1 MSIIGID
8 LGTTNSCVAVLG
20 VDGKP
25 VVIANENGGRTTPS
39 IVAYRTNKDG
49 KKEIL
54 VGQLAKNQAVLNTQG
69 TFYGIKRLIGK
80 HHDKV
85 KDMAKNTPYK
95 IIPDTARNSA
105 AAVLHDE
112 KILTP
117 QQISAEVLMALKRD
131 AEKYLN
137 GKVTGAVITV
147 PAYFDDSQ
155 RQATKDAG
163 QIAGLDVKRI
173 INEPTAAALAYGLS
187 TKKNGLIA
195 VYDLGGG
202 TFDISILD
210 IQDGVFE
217 VKATNGDTHLGG
229 ETIDEVIVE
238 FLIKEVENSCGIN
251 LQKELDQASWLT
263 ALQRI
268 RAAAEDAKKALSST
282 MGADISLP
290 FLAHVKGQ
298 AINFEYNLK
307 RIKLE
312 ELASKIVEK
321 TIKPC
326 QQAMSDAKVTTS
338 QIDEVILVGGMTRMP
353 LVIETVKKI
362 FGGKAPNASV
372 NPDEAV
378 AMGAAIQG
386 GILGGSIK
394 DVLLLDV
401 TPLSLGIETLGGV
414 MTKLIERN
422 TTIPTK
428 KSQTFSTASDNQ
440 PAVSIMVY
448 QGEREM
454 AKDNKLL
461 GQFELSGIPPAP
473 RGIPQIEV
481 SFDLDANGIL
491 HVSAKDL
498 KTGVE
503 QKVSITSSGGL
514 SKEEVE
520 KLVRE
525 AANSADED
533 KKRRAL
539 IEAKN
544 QAESLI
550 YQTEKTLSEYNDK
563 IKEEV
568 KSEVVAALGDLKA
581 VKDGDN
587 LENINGKIEAL
598 NKSAMKIGEAM
609 YGSGG
614 TDGSGE
620 HHEGHH
626 DHKHH
631 DHDKHHDH
639 KHHDHHKHHHDHG
652 TVDGKAKKE
661 E

>member
-1 MSIIGID
+1 MNKIIGID
-8 LGTTNSCVAVLG
+8 LGTTNSCVSVLDA
-20 VDGKP
+20 DGKP
-25 VVIANENGGRTTPS
+25 IVIPNENGSRTTPS
-39 IVAYRTNKDG
+39 IVAYRTNKEG
-49 KKEIL
+49 KKETL
-54 VGQLAKNQAVLNTQG
+54 VGQLAKNQAILNPEG

-80 HHDKV
+80 NYDKV
-85 KDMAKNTPYK
+85 KDTDMISATPYK
-95 IIPDTARNSA
+95 IIGDSARSGA
-105 AAVLHDE
+105 AAVSLNGDT
-112 KILTP
+112 LTP
-117 QQISAEVLMALKRD
+117 QQISAEILTALKRD

-202 TFDISILD
+202 TFDVSILD
-210 IQDGVFE
+210 INDGVFE
-217 VKATNGDTHLGG
+217 VKSTNGNTHLGG
-229 ETIDEVIVE
+229 ETIDEAIVK
-238 FLIKEVENSCGIN
+238 FLVKEITNSCGHD
-251 LQKELDQASWLT
+251 LEKKLEKASWLT

-268 RAAAEDAKKALSST
+268 RAAAEDAKKALSSS
-282 MGADISLP
+282 MAYDISLP
-290 FLAHVKGQ
+290 FLA
-298 AINFEYNLK
+298 NFEGQTVNFEFNLK
-307 RIKLE
+307 RSKLE
-312 ELASKIVEK
+312 ELALEIVNK
-321 TIKPC
+321 TMEPCIK
-326 QQAMSDAKVTTS
+326 AMSDARVKVE

-362 FGGKAPNASV
+362 FGGKVPNASV

-378 AMGAAIQG
+378 AMGAAIQA
-386 GILGGSIK
+386 GILSGSVK

-414 MTKLIERN
+414 FTKLIERN

-473 RGIPQIEV
+473 RGMPQIEV

-525 AANSADED
+525 AANNADAD
-533 KKRRAL
+533 KKRREL

-550 YQTEKTLSEYNDK
+550 YSTEKSLSEYADK
-563 IKEEV
+563 ISEEV
-568 KSEVVAALGDLKA
+568 KSDVVNALGDLKA

-587 LENINGKIEAL
+587 AENITAKIEAL
-598 NKSAMKIGEAM
+598 NKASMKIGEAM

-614 TDGSGE
+614 ATGGESGSANGANE
-620 HHEGHH
+620 S
-626 DHKHH
+626 
-631 DHDKHHDH
+631 
-639 KHHDHHKHHHDHG
+639 G
-652 TVDGKAKKE
+652 TVEGEAKKE

>member
-20 VDGKP
+20 ADGKP
-25 VVIANENGGRTTPS
+25 VVIPNENGARTTPS
-39 IVAYRTNKDG
+39 IVAYRKNKEG
-49 KKEIL
+49 KREIL
-54 VGQLAKNQAVLNTQG
+54 VGQLAKNQAVLNPEG

-80 HHDKV
+80 GYDKV
-85 KDMAKNTPYK
+85 QDMISATPYK
-95 IIPDTARNSA
+95 IISDSARNGSA
-105 AAVLHDE
+105 AVSYE
-112 KILTP
+112 GETLTP
-117 QQISAEVLMALKRD
+117 PQISAQILMALKRD

-137 GKVTGAVITV
+137 GKVTAAVITV

-202 TFDISILD
+202 TFDVSILD

-217 VKATNGDTHLGG
+217 VKSTNGDTHLGG
-229 ETIDEVIVE
+229 ETIDEAIVE
-238 FLIKEVENSCGIN
+238 FLVKEITNSTGID
-251 LQKELDQASWLT
+251 LKEKLSKDRAEDRAAWLT

-282 MGADISLP
+282 MATDISLP
-290 FLAHVKGQ
+290 FLAHVDGK

-307 RIKLE
+307 RSKLE

-321 TIKPC
+321 TVEPC
-326 QQAMSDAKVTTS
+326 RKAMSDAKVTAS

-386 GILGGSIK
+386 GILAGSVK

-414 MTKLIERN
+414 FTKLIERN

-428 KSQTFSTASDNQ
+428 KSQVFSTASDNQ

-473 RGIPQIEV
+473 RGVPQIEV

-491 HVSAKDL
+491 NVFAKEL
-498 KTGVE
+498 KTNTE
-503 QKVSITSSGGL
+503 QKIVITSSGGL

-525 AANSADED
+525 AAGHADED

-544 QAESLI
+544 QADSLI
-550 YQTEKTLSEYNDK
+550 YSTEKSLSEYGDK
-563 IKEEV
+563 VTEEV
-568 KSEVVAALGDLKA
+568 KSEVVSAIGDLKA

-587 LENINGKIEAL
+587 LENITGKIEVL
-598 NKSAMKIGEAM
+598 NKAAMKIGEAM
-609 YGSGG
+609 YGSNGQGTSGG
-614 TDGSGE
+614 EAGGS
-620 HHEGHH
+620 EGG
-626 DHKHH
+626 DE
-631 DHDKHHDH
+631 
-639 KHHDHHKHHHDHG
+639 G
-652 TVDGKAKKE
+652 TVEGEAKKE
-661 E
+661 D

>member
-1 MSIIGID
+1 MTIIGID
-8 LGTTNSCVAVLG
+8 LGTTNSCVSVLG
-20 VDGKP
+20 ADGKP
-25 VVIANENGGRTTPS
+25 VIITNENGGRTTPS

-54 VGQLAKNQAVLNTQG
+54 VGQLGKNQAVLNTQG

-80 HHDKV
+80 NYDRV
-85 KDMAKNTPYK
+85 KDMIKNTPYQ
-95 IIPDTARNSA
+95 IVPDTARNSA

-117 QQISAEVLMALKRD
+117 QQISAEILMVLKRD

-137 GKVTGAVITV
+137 GPVTGAVITV

-187 TKKNGLIA
+187 TKKNGIIA

-217 VKATNGDTHLGG
+217 VKSTNGDTHLGG

-238 FLIKEVENSCGIN
+238 FLMKEVENSCGIN
-251 LQKELDQASWLT
+251 LKKELDEASWLT

-298 AINFEYNLK
+298 VINFDYNLK
-307 RIKLE
+307 RNKLDD
-312 ELASKIVEK
+312 LARPLVNK
-321 TIKPC
+321 TIAPC
-326 QQAMSDAKVTTS
+326 QKAMSDAKVTAE
-338 QIDEVILVGGMTRMP
+338 QIDEVIIVGGMTRMP
-353 LVIETVKKI
+353 LVIDTVKTI
-362 FGGKAPNASV
+362 FGGKAPDRSV

-378 AMGAAIQG
+378 AMGAAIQA
-386 GILGGSIK
+386 GILSGSVK

-422 TTIPTK
+422 ITIPTK
-428 KSQTFSTASDNQ
+428 KSQTFSTASDGQ

-461 GQFELSGIPPAP
+461 GQFELSGIPHAP
-473 RGIPQIEV
+473 RGVPQIEV

-503 QKVSITSSGGL
+503 QKVSITASGGL

-525 AANSADED
+525 AANNEDED

-550 YQTEKTLSEYNDK
+550 YSTNKSLSEYGDK
-563 IKEEV
+563 IPADV
-568 KSEVVAALGDLKA
+568 KSDVVSALGDLDA
-581 VKDGDN
+581 VKNGDN
-587 LENINGKIEAL
+587 LESIKSKIEAL
-598 NKSAMKIGEAM
+598 NKVAVKIGGSI
-609 YGSGG
+609 YGADGG
-614 TDGSGE
+614 AGETTAGGDKNSASDGDTFE
-620 HHEGHH
+620 
-626 DHKHH
+626 
-631 DHDKHHDH
+631 
-639 KHHDHHKHHHDHG
+639 
-652 TVDGKAKKE
+652 GKAKKE
-661 E
+661 D

>member
-20 VDGKP
+20 ADGKP
-25 VVIANENGGRTTPS
+25 TVIPNENGARTTPS
-39 IVAYRTNKDG
+39 IVAHRTNKEG
-49 KKEIL
+49 KRETL
-54 VGQLAKNQAVLNTQG
+54 VGQLAKNQAVLNPEG

-80 HHDKV
+80 NYDKV
-85 KDMAKNTPYK
+85 KDMVNATPYK
-95 IIPDTARNSA
+95 ISSDSSRNGAACVQLLGDT
-105 AAVLHDE
+105 
-112 KILTP
+112 LTP
-117 QQISAEVLMALKRD
+117 QQISAEILMALKRD

-202 TFDISILD
+202 TFDVSILD
-210 IQDGVFE
+210 INDGVFE
-217 VKATNGDTHLGG
+217 VKSTNGDTHLGG
-229 ETIDEVIVE
+229 ETIDETIVE
-238 FLIKEVENSCGIN
+238 FLIKEIANTTGYDLKTKLER
-251 LQKELDQASWLT
+251 AAWLT

-282 MGADISLP
+282 MAVDISLP
-290 FLAHVKGQ
+290 FLAHIDGQ

-307 RIKLE
+307 RVKLE

-321 TIKPC
+321 TIEPC
-326 QQAMSDAKVTTS
+326 RKAMSDAKVTAS

-353 LVIETVKKI
+353 YVIETVKKI
-362 FGGKAPNASV
+362 FGGKTPNASV

-378 AMGAAIQG
+378 AMGAAIQA
-386 GILGGSIK
+386 GILGGSVK

-414 MTKLIERN
+414 MTRLIERN

-473 RGIPQIEV
+473 RGVPQIEV

-491 HVSAKDL
+491 NVSAKDL

-520 KLVRE
+520 KLVRDAENNAE
-525 AANSADED
+525 AD

-539 IEAKN
+539 IESKN

-550 YQTEKTLSEYNDK
+550 YQTEKTLSEHNDK
-563 IKEEV
+563 IKEDVKNEV
-568 KSEVVAALGDLKA
+568 TSALGDLKA

-587 LENINGKIEAL
+587 LENINEKIEAL
-598 NKSAMKIGEAM
+598 NKVAMKIGESM
-609 YGSGG
+609 YGQGEASGA
-614 TDGSGE
+614 DSSSQA
-620 HHEGHH
+620 
-626 DHKHH
+626 DN
-631 DHDKHHDH
+631 
-639 KHHDHHKHHHDHG
+639 G
-652 TVDGKAKKE
+652 TVDGEAKKE